1 MGGEEWKPGIFQ
13 GNQAAHELR
22 LERASAC
29 GLRQGAVNAGG
40 SQVGGL
46 GRGVFGRPDRN
57 SYTPAP
63 SGYSNA
69 SLSSRA
75 NVSAVV
81 PARFQAPSLSNR
93 KSPMRRPHGA
103 ITRPMARKSV
113 RSACSWSRRLT
124 TSGATRMNARSAVAD
139 LMLYLRPFHAA
150 PNTTDTCLK

>member
-1 MGGEEWKPGIFQ
+1 MGGQKRKWGIFE
-13 GNQAAHELR
+13 GNRAAHELP
-22 LERASAC
+22 LQRASAC

-63 SGYSNA
+63 SGYSKA

-75 NVSAVV
+75 KVSAVV

-93 KSPMRRPHGA
+93 KSPIRRPHGA
-103 ITRPMARKSV
+103 ITRPIARKSV
-113 RSACSWSRRLT
+113 RSACS
-124 TSGATRMNARSAVAD
+124 
-139 LMLYLRPFHAA
+139 
-150 PNTTDTCLK
+150 